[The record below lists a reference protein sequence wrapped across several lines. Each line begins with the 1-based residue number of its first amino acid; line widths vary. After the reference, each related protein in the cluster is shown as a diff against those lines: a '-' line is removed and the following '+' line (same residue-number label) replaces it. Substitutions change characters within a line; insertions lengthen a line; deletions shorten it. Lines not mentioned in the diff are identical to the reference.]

1 MVNFLPDRK
10 GLEKT
15 SAGTNI
21 LVDSEKVLEER
32 KSHLGLEDNLGGKVC
47 SFHSIKEVEK
57 SF

>member
-10 GLEKT
+10 RLENIIQFEKT

-32 KSHLGLEDNLGGKVC
+32 KSHLGLEDNLG
-47 SFHSIKEVEK
+47 EK
-57 SF
+57 SALFTQ